1 MEEKIQLIKENKD
14 AAVAALNSYLDKI
27 YTLTDQYFTEDNQL
41 KEGLTKDEKLEKF
54 LIELKNDASKY
65 ESVRRKLIDENY
77 DLSLKEINYVA
88 LAFTYVSATWQTMIK
103 NLTKAIE
110 ETKLIVS
117 KLMEKKNIIMIG
129 I

>member
-27 YTLTDQYFTEDNQL
+27 YGLTDQYFTSDGKL

-54 LIELKNDASKY
+54 LLELKEDASKY
-65 ESVRRKLIDENY
+65 ESVRRKIIDEDYNLSLID
-77 DLSLKEINYVA
+77 INHVA
-88 LAFTYVSATWQTMIK
+88 LAFTYVSTTWQAMIK

-110 ETKLIVS
+110 ETKPIVS
-117 KLMEKKNIIMIG
+117 KLMEKKN
-129 I
+129 

>member
-14 AAVAALNSYLDKI
+14 AAVAALNSYLDRI
-27 YTLTDQYFTEDNQL
+27 YNLTNQYFTEDNQL

-54 LIELKNDASKY
+54 LMELRNDASKY
-65 ESVRRKLIDENY
+65 ESVRRKLLDENY

-88 LAFTYVSATWQTMIK
+88 LAFTYVSATWKTMIK

-110 ETKLIVS
+110 ETKPIVS
-117 KLMEKKNIIMIG
+117 KLMEKKN
-129 I
+129 

>member
-14 AAVAALNSYLDKI
+14 AAVAALNAYLDKI
-27 YTLTDQYFTEDNQL
+27 YNLTDQYFTEDNQL

-54 LIELKNDASKY
+54 LMELKNDASKY
-65 ESVRRKLIDENY
+65 ESVRRKLLDENY

-110 ETKLIVS
+110 ETKPIVS
-117 KLMEKKNIIMIG
+117 KLMEKKN
-129 I
+129 

>member
-14 AAVAALNSYLDKI
+14 AAVAALNSYLDRI
-27 YTLTDQYFTEDNQL
+27 YNLTNQYFTEDNQL

-65 ESVRRKLIDENY
+65 ESVRRKLLDENY

-110 ETKLIVS
+110 ETKPIIS
-117 KLMEKKNIIMIG
+117 KLMEKKN
-129 I
+129 

>member
-27 YTLTDQYFTEDNQL
+27 YNLTDRYFTEDNQL

-54 LIELKNDASKY
+54 LMELRNDASKY

-110 ETKLIVS
+110 ETKPIVS
-117 KLMEKKNIIMIG
+117 KLMEKKS
-129 I
+129 

>member
-27 YTLTDQYFTEDNQL
+27 YDLTDKYFTEDNQL

-103 NLTKAIE
+103 NLTKVIE

-117 KLMEKKNIIMIG
+117 KLMEKKN
-129 I
+129 

>member
-27 YTLTDQYFTEDNQL
+27 YNLTDQYFTKDNQL

-54 LIELKNDASKY
+54 LIELRNDASKY

-77 DLSLKEINYVA
+77 NLSLKEINYVA

-110 ETKLIVS
+110 ETKPIVS
-117 KLMEKKNIIMIG
+117 KLMEKKN
-129 I
+129 

>member
-27 YTLTDQYFTEDNQL
+27 YNLTDKYFTEDNQL

-54 LIELKNDASKY
+54 LMELKNDASKY
-65 ESVRRKLIDENY
+65 ESVRRKLLDENY
-77 DLSLKEINYVA
+77 DLSLKEINYIA

-110 ETKLIVS
+110 ETKPIVS
-117 KLMEKKNIIMIG
+117 KLMEKKN
-129 I
+129 

>member
-14 AAVAALNSYLDKI
+14 AAIAALNSYLDKI
-27 YTLTDQYFTEDNQL
+27 YNLTNQYFTEDNQL

-110 ETKLIVS
+110 ETKPIVS
-117 KLMEKKNIIMIG
+117 KLMEKKS
-129 I
+129 

>member
-1 MEEKIQLIKENKD
+1 MEEKIQLIRENKD

-27 YTLTDQYFTEDNQL
+27 YDLTDKYFTEDNQL

-54 LIELKNDASKY
+54 LMELKNDAYKY
-65 ESVRRKLIDENY
+65 ESVRRKLLDENY

-88 LAFTYVSATWQTMIK
+88 LAFTYVSTTWQTMIK

-110 ETKLIVS
+110 ETKPIVS
-117 KLMEKKNIIMIG
+117 KLMEKKN
-129 I
+129 

>member
-14 AAVAALNSYLDKI
+14 AAIAALNSYLDKI
-27 YTLTDQYFTEDNQL
+27 YNLTDQYFTEDNQL

-110 ETKLIVS
+110 ETKPIVS
-117 KLMEKKNIIMIG
+117 KLMEKKN
-129 I
+129 

>member
-1 MEEKIQLIKENKD
+1 MEEKIQLIKENKN
-14 AAVAALNSYLDKI
+14 AAIAALNSYLDKI
-27 YTLTDQYFTEDNQL
+27 YNLTDQYFTEDNQL

-65 ESVRRKLIDENY
+65 ESVRRKLLDENY

-110 ETKLIVS
+110 ETKPIVS
-117 KLMEKKNIIMIG
+117 KLMEKKN
-129 I
+129 

>member
-27 YTLTDQYFTEDNQL
+27 YNLTDQYFTEDNQL

-54 LIELKNDASKY
+54 LMELKNDASKY
-65 ESVRRKLIDENY
+65 ESVRRKLLDENY

-117 KLMEKKNIIMIG
+117 KLMEKKN
-129 I
+129 

>member
-27 YTLTDQYFTEDNQL
+27 YTLTDQYFTKDNQL

-110 ETKLIVS
+110 ETKLVVS
-117 KLMEKKNIIMIG
+117 KLMEKKN
-129 I
+129 

>member
-27 YTLTDQYFTEDNQL
+27 YDLTDKYFTEDNQL

-54 LIELKNDASKY
+54 LMELKNDASKY
-65 ESVRRKLIDENY
+65 ESVRRKLLDENY

-117 KLMEKKNIIMIG
+117 KLMEKKN
-129 I
+129 

>member
-27 YTLTDQYFTEDNQL
+27 YNLTDQYFTEDNQL

-77 DLSLKEINYVA
+77 NLSLKEINYVA

-110 ETKLIVS
+110 ETKPIVS
-117 KLMEKKNIIMIG
+117 KLMEKKN
-129 I
+129 

>member
-27 YTLTDQYFTEDNQL
+27 YDLTDKYFTEDNQL

-54 LIELKNDASKY
+54 LMELKNDASKY
-65 ESVRRKLIDENY
+65 ESVRRKLLDENY
-77 DLSLKEINYVA
+77 DLSLKEINYIA

-117 KLMEKKNIIMIG
+117 KLMEKKN
-129 I
+129 

>member
-1 MEEKIQLIKENKD
+1 MEEKIQLIKENKN
-14 AAVAALNSYLDKI
+14 AAIAALNSYLDKI
-27 YTLTDQYFTEDNQL
+27 YNLTDRYFTEDNQL

-54 LIELKNDASKY
+54 LMELRNDASKY

-110 ETKLIVS
+110 ETKPIVS
-117 KLMEKKNIIMIG
+117 KLMEKKN
-129 I
+129 

>member
-27 YTLTDQYFTEDNQL
+27 YDLTDKYFTEDNQL

-54 LIELKNDASKY
+54 LIELKNDAYKY
-65 ESVRRKLIDENY
+65 ESVRRKLLDENY

-110 ETKLIVS
+110 ETKPIIS
-117 KLMEKKNIIMIG
+117 KLMEDKN
-129 I
+129 

>member
-27 YTLTDQYFTEDNQL
+27 YNLTDQYFTEDNQL

-54 LIELKNDASKY
+54 LMELKNDASKY

-117 KLMEKKNIIMIG
+117 KLMEKKN
-129 I
+129 

>member
-14 AAVAALNSYLDKI
+14 AAVAALNSYLDRI
-27 YTLTDQYFTEDNQL
+27 YNLTNQYFTEDNQL

-54 LIELKNDASKY
+54 LMELRNDASKY
-65 ESVRRKLIDENY
+65 ESVRRKLLDENY
-77 DLSLKEINYVA
+77 DLSLKEINYIA

-110 ETKLIVS
+110 ETKPIVS
-117 KLMEKKNIIMIG
+117 KLMEKKN
-129 I
+129 

>member
-27 YTLTDQYFTEDNQL
+27 YDLTDKYFTEDNQL

-54 LIELKNDASKY
+54 LMELRNDASKY

-117 KLMEKKNIIMIG
+117 KLMEKKN
-129 I
+129 

>member
-27 YTLTDQYFTEDNQL
+27 YNLTDQYFTEDNQL

-54 LIELKNDASKY
+54 LIELRDDASKY
-65 ESVRRKLIDENY
+65 ESVRRKLLDENY

-110 ETKLIVS
+110 ETKPIVS
-117 KLMEKKNIIMIG
+117 KLMEKKN
-129 I
+129 

>member
-27 YTLTDQYFTEDNQL
+27 YNLTDQYFTEDNQL

-88 LAFTYVSATWQTMIK
+88 LAFTYVSATCQTMIK

-110 ETKLIVS
+110 ETKPIVS
-117 KLMEKKNIIMIG
+117 KLMEKKN
-129 I
+129 

>member
-27 YTLTDQYFTEDNQL
+27 YNLTDRYFTEDNQL

-54 LIELKNDASKY
+54 LIELRNDASKY

-110 ETKLIVS
+110 ETKPIVS
-117 KLMEKKNIIMIG
+117 KLMEKKN
-129 I
+129 

>member
-77 DLSLKEINYVA
+77 DLSLKEINSVA

-110 ETKLIVS
+110 ETKPIVS
-117 KLMEKKNIIMIG
+117 KLMEKKN
-129 I
+129 

>member
-1 MEEKIQLIKENKD
+1 MEEKIQLIKENKN
-14 AAVAALNSYLDKI
+14 AAIAALNSYLDKI
-27 YTLTDQYFTEDNQL
+27 YNLTDQYFTEDNQL

-110 ETKLIVS
+110 ETKPIVS
-117 KLMEKKNIIMIG
+117 KLMEKKN
-129 I
+129 

>member
-1 MEEKIQLIKENKD
+1 MEEKIQIIKENRD
-14 AAVAALNSYLDKI
+14 AAVAALNSYLDRI
-27 YTLTDQYFTEDNQL
+27 YNLTNQYFTEDNQL

-54 LIELKNDASKY
+54 LMELRNDASKY
-65 ESVRRKLIDENY
+65 ESVRRKLLDENY

-110 ETKLIVS
+110 ETKPIVS
-117 KLMEKKNIIMIG
+117 KLMEKKN
-129 I
+129 

>member
-103 NLTKAIE
+103 NLTEAIE

-117 KLMEKKNIIMIG
+117 KLMEKKN
-129 I
+129 

>member
-1 MEEKIQLIKENKD
+1 MEEKIQIIKENRD
-14 AAVAALNSYLDKI
+14 AAVAALNSYLDRI
-27 YTLTDQYFTEDNQL
+27 YNLTNQYFTEDNQL

-54 LIELKNDASKY
+54 LMELRNDASKY
-65 ESVRRKLIDENY
+65 ESVRCKLLDENY

-110 ETKLIVS
+110 ETKPIVS
-117 KLMEKKNIIMIG
+117 KLMEKKN
-129 I
+129 

>member
-1 MEEKIQLIKENKD
+1 MEEKIHLIKENKD

-27 YTLTDQYFTEDNQL
+27 YNLTDQYFNEDNQL

-110 ETKLIVS
+110 ETKPIVS
-117 KLMEKKNIIMIG
+117 KLMEKKS
-129 I
+129 

>member
-27 YTLTDQYFTEDNQL
+27 YNLTDRYFTEDNQL

-54 LIELKNDASKY
+54 LMELKNDASKY

-110 ETKLIVS
+110 ETKPIVS
-117 KLMEKKNIIMIG
+117 KLMEKKS
-129 I
+129 

>member
-27 YTLTDQYFTEDNQL
+27 YNLTNQYFTEDNQL

-110 ETKLIVS
+110 ETKPIVS
-117 KLMEKKNIIMIG
+117 KLMEKKN
-129 I
+129 

>member
-117 KLMEKKNIIMIG
+117 KLMKKKN
-129 I
+129 